1 MNDAAAQLRRILHL
15 LPLLADDRAHPIDE
29 VASAVGLD
37 RAALLSDL
45 RSLADRFDDP
55 GGFVEGVSIFLD
67 GERVSMHSSHFL
79 RPMRLTRAELGAL
92 ELGLAMLAAERP
104 PEEQRAVARART
116 RLTAVLAG
124 TPPDP
129 AEPVLRAAGTGY
141 PHQDD
146 APRRA
151 RIRRAIRDHRKM
163 RLSYQ
168 KASAAAPEW
177 RTISPCCL
185 VAARG
190 MWYLVAHADEG
201 DGLRFF
207 RLDRVLDA
215 VTLDERFRPSAE
227 LTAGDL
233 LRDGRMF
240 RAEEAEP
247 LVIRYS
253 PRIARWI
260 AEREGQ
266 PLAADGSLTL
276 THPLAD
282 ADWAVRH
289 VLQYGPDAEVLA
301 PAPVREAVR
310 TRLAAMLEPR

>member
-1 MNDAAAQLRRILHL
+1 MDAAAQLRRILHL
-15 LPLLADDRAHPIDE
+15 LPLLADDREHPIDE

-37 RAALLSDL
+37 RRTLLGDL

-67 GERVSMHSSHFL
+67 DERVSMQSSHFL
-79 RPMRLTRAELGAL
+79 RPMRLTRAELAAV

-104 PEEQRAVARART
+104 PEEQRAITGART
-116 RLTAVLAG
+116 RLAAALAG

-129 AEPVLRAAGTGY
+129 ADAVTRAADTGY
-141 PHQDD
+141 PHHDD
-146 APRRA
+146 AGRRG
-151 RIRRAIRDHRKM
+151 RIRRAIRDRRKV

-168 KASAAAPEW
+168 KATAGEPEW
-177 RTISPCCL
+177 RTIAPYFL
-185 VAARG
+185 VPARG
-190 MWYLVAHADEG
+190 MWYLVAHADEA

-215 VTLDERFRPSAE
+215 VALDQRFRPPADVAVGE
-227 LTAGDL
+227 LMK
-233 LRDGRMF
+233 DGRMF
-240 RAEEAEP
+240 RAEETEP

-253 PRIARWI
+253 ARIARWI

-289 VLQYGPDAEVLA
+289 VLQYGPDAEVLS
-301 PAPVREAVR
+301 PASVRAAVR
-310 TRLAAMLEPR
+310 ARLTAMVDAR